1 MKVVAVLLQVLP
13 AMNID
18 TGVKPRIA
26 GDGGGGAGVGGG
38 GGGGEVGTGI
48 GVGVGAGVGVGVGAG
63 VGVSVGVG
71 VATMTTEVGLEAGVV
86 AGAVPPQ
93 AVRMPQTRTT
103 LRMVMMILLRCPRR
117 TDAHFMRVGGGKVVE
132 RTISILSDAKLS

>member
-26 GDGGGGAGVGGG
+26 GDGGGGAGGG
-38 GGGGEVGTGI
+38 VGTGI

-117 TDAHFMRVGGGKVVE
+117 TDAHFMRVG
-132 RTISILSDAKLS
+132 